1 MSGGAN
7 NGSDSLSQRHL
18 QMSMHMGDTRSL
30 ETRLSAD
37 SPQAL
42 TLSGGRLAALSWG
55 SSSAPTWLALHGWL
69 DNAASFS
76 RLAPRLVNTLGV
88 RIVALD
94 FRGHGYSASL
104 AQSSSGSQDIALW
117 DYCHDVLDVMQALGL
132 EQVSLLAHSMG
143 AAVSCL
149 LASALPERV
158 KQLMLLDGLGAL
170 STPSE
175 ATADQLGKGLLAHRR
190 PASDPP
196 RYSGLESAV
205 AARVAGGVTP
215 IDADTA
221 RPLVARNSYTGSDGG
236 CYLRTDRRLMKPSL
250 VRFTPDQVLALLSAI
265 HCPVLLIEGDEGI
278 LGNRPWAERCRGAVK
293 DLSRHVLAGG
303 HHLHLEKHTVNRVAN
318 VIIQHQNLRKEAL
331 NHAIS

>member
-1 MSGGAN
+1 
-7 NGSDSLSQRHL
+7 
-18 QMSMHMGDTRSL
+18 MGDTRLL
-30 ETRLSAD
+30 ETTLSAD

-42 TLSGGRLAALSWG
+42 TLVEGRLAALSWG
-55 SSSAPTWLALHGWL
+55 SPSAPTWLALHGWL

-76 RLAPRLVNTLGV
+76 RLAPRLASTLNV

-94 FRGHGYSASL
+94 FRGHGHSASL
-104 AQSSSGSQDIALW
+104 AQPSEHQDMALW
-117 DYCHDVLDVMQALGL
+117 DYCHDVLDAMEALEL
-132 EQVSLLAHSMG
+132 EKVSLLAHSMG

-158 KQLMLLDGLGAL
+158 HQLMLLDGLGAL
-170 STPSE
+170 STPAE
-175 ATADQLGKGLLAHRR
+175 ETPDQLRKGLLAHRR
-190 PASDPP
+190 PASKPP

-221 RPLVARNSYTGSDGG
+221 RPLVARNSYIGSDGG

-250 VRFTPDQVLALLSAI
+250 VRFTPDQVLALLNAI
-265 HCPVLLIEGDEGI
+265 RCPVLLIEGDKGI
-278 LGNRPWAERCRGAVK
+278 LGNRPWAERCRRAVA
-293 DLSRHVLAGG
+293 DLSRHVLVGG
-303 HHLHLEKHTVNRVAN
+303 HHLHLEKHTVDQVAA
-318 VIIQHQNLRKEAL
+318 VIVQHQNLQKEAL

>member
-1 MSGGAN
+1 
-7 NGSDSLSQRHL
+7 
-18 QMSMHMGDTRSL
+18 MGDTRLL
-30 ETRLSAD
+30 ETTVSAD

-42 TLSGGRLAALSWG
+42 TLAGGRLAALSWG
-55 SSSAPTWLALHGWL
+55 SPSAPTWLALHGWL

-76 RLAPRLVNTLGV
+76 HLAPRLASTLGV

-94 FRGHGYSASL
+94 FRGHGHSASL
-104 AQSSSGSQDIALW
+104 APSESQDIALW
-117 DYCHDVLDVMQALGL
+117 DYCHDVLDAMQALEL

-158 KQLMLLDGLGAL
+158 NQLMLLDGLGAL
-170 STPSE
+170 STPPE
-175 ATADQLGKGLLAHRR
+175 ETPDQLRKGLLAHRR
-190 PASDPP
+190 PASTPP

-221 RPLVARNSYTGSDGG
+221 RPLMARNSYTGNDGG

-250 VRFTPDQVLALLSAI
+250 VRFTPDQVLALLTAI
-265 HCPVLLIEGDEGI
+265 RCPVLLIEGDKGI
-278 LGNRPWAERCRGAVK
+278 LGNRPWAERCRRAVA
-293 DLSRHVLAGG
+293 DLSRHVLVGG
-303 HHLHLEKHTVNRVAN
+303 HHLHLEKHTVNQVAD
-318 VIIQHQNLRKEAL
+318 VIVQHQNLRKEAL